1 MAYNFFITIGDNSTL
16 FSLSGAPD
24 LPPAPSTVEIP
35 EGNYADI
42 LQVNRSLVVWLEK
55 LSEDRLL
62 HQESDVRLAF
72 RQLYSA
78 PNPDERFVRW
88 AGPGQGGAVLA
99 EGRQALLLKAHAAL
113 YLALADYLGSG
124 DRYVSLGAHLV
135 YLFAAWQAYNLL
147 KAICADESKWR
158 DDLRLALAGAYTRL
172 NDLLVEPR
180 FQMAARQM
188 AYWSRI
194 PDPNDPLL
202 RHRLRRSLILAFQG
216 DTPPAVS
223 TQIGG
228 YAIVYDKPLPAPGFV
243 PLSPKYPEKESL
255 HPIFSRTPEGKR
267 AARTMATRQL
277 LPRYDFDSSLQIA
290 RWLKDPRQAAL
301 DRWHKYWL
309 LVGWFV
315 IGFVTILV
323 GTGLYDSF
331 EKQYTNSSQCTTWS
345 FSIAAGE
352 FAIFAISA
360 YWIFVRRFDGFILI
374 HMALPRLVGGI
385 VAGFLLFVTQE
396 DSIKL
401 VNAFTLNH
409 SASPSDGPFAYAWQS
424 GGLLV
429 ALLWLGVLFTSW
441 VYLYYD
447 VRPWT
452 LDPRETRWRTFFF
465 ILLAVMTSG
474 LVTLLGAAI
483 VLAAYEPS
491 AQPWLGPI
499 LGPFGLI
506 DLRQFLTFTP
516 LALIAGMVSQFI
528 LEERTLPTSIWS
540 SDQD

>member
-1 MAYNFFITIGDNSTL
+1 MAYNFCITIGDNSTL
-16 FSLSGAPD
+16 FSLSGAPEK
-24 LPPAPSTVEIP
+24 PPAPPTVEIP
-35 EGNYADI
+35 EDKYADI

-62 HQESDVRLAF
+62 HKQPDVRLAF
-72 RQLYSA
+72 RQIFSA
-78 PNPDERFVRW
+78 PDPNNRFVRW
-88 AGPGQGGAVLA
+88 TGLGKGGAVLA

-113 YLALADYLGSG
+113 YMALADYLGSG

-147 KAICADESKWR
+147 KTICADESKWS

-172 NDLLVEPR
+172 NDMLVEPR

-188 AYWSRI
+188 AFWAGI
-194 PDPNDPLL
+194 QDPNDPLL
-202 RHRLRRSLILAFQG
+202 RHRLRRSLILIFQG
-216 DTPPAVS
+216 NATPAVLAN
-223 TQIGG
+223 IGG
-228 YAIVYDKPLPAPGFV
+228 KVIEYDKPLPAPGFF
-243 PLSPKYPEKESL
+243 PPSRGYPEKEML
-255 HPIFSRTPEGKR
+255 HPIFSTTSEGRR
-267 AARTMATRQL
+267 AARAMATRQL

-290 RWLKDPRQAAL
+290 RCLKDLRETAL
-301 DRWHKYWL
+301 DPWQKYRL
-309 LVGWFV
+309 LVGWFA
-315 IGFVTILV
+315 IGFVTILI
-323 GTGLYDSF
+323 GTGLYNTF
-331 EKQYTNSSQCTTWS
+331 VTQCTNASQCITWS

-374 HMALPRLVGGI
+374 HMAMPRLIGGI

-401 VNAFTLNH
+401 VNAFTLNR
-409 SASPSDGPFAYAWQS
+409 SVSPSDGPFVYAWQS

-429 ALLWLGVLFTSW
+429 VLLWLGVLFASW
-441 VYLYYD
+441 VYLYND

-452 LDPRETRWRTFFF
+452 LDPRETRRRTFFF
-465 ILLAVMTSG
+465 LLLAVMTSG
-474 LVTLLGAAI
+474 LVTLFGAAI
-483 VLAAYEPS
+483 VLAAYGPS
-491 AQPWLGPI
+491 AQPWRGPI
-499 LGPFGLI
+499 LGPFGLF

-528 LEERTLPTSIWS
+528 LEERTLPTSVWS
-540 SDQD
+540 SEQD